1 MLIITTFSTEG
12 ESYTSGNYLTSNFGE
27 DFRKKFLPI
36 LLALQRD
43 SYETA
48 QARDEQIYNRI
59 NSLTAKVASQAA
71 SLVDR
76 VTDLEKQEVKDVGQL
91 SYEIKENDKL
101 EVFLATFALA
111 SSAVIGLA
119 LLLQKCLKN
128 GFCKREQYSEG
139 RERDNRL

>member
-1 MLIITTFSTEG
+1 M
-12 ESYTSGNYLTSNFGE
+12 
-27 DFRKKFLPI
+27 
-36 LLALQRD
+36 LALQRD

-101 EVFLATFALA
+101 EVFLATSALA
-111 SSAVIGLA
+111 ASAVIGLA
-119 LLLQKCLKN
+119 LLLQKCFKN
-128 GFCKREQYSEG
+128 GLCKREQYSEG
-139 RERDNRL
+139 RERDNRP

>member
-1 MLIITTFSTEG
+1 M
-12 ESYTSGNYLTSNFGE
+12 
-27 DFRKKFLPI
+27 
-36 LLALQRD
+36 LALQRD